1 MSINSATRA
10 ADGGRTVE
18 SSVVTVRFESASAA
32 YRLAS
37 ELRRRFDATFGLE
50 VLRGSNEQISVRVPM
65 RIWSMQGVPELIR
78 GFGGADH
85 GAAPGD

>member
-1 MSINSATRA
+1 LSVNSAVSA
-10 ADGGRTVE
+10 AARSRDVE
-18 SSVVTVRFESASAA
+18 PGVVPVRFESSAAA

-50 VLRGSNEQISVRVPM
+50 VLRGVDGQVSVRVPM

-78 GFGGADH
+78 SFGSADR
-85 GAAPGD
+85 GTTSAD